1 MKMKFTA
8 ALFVIVLV
16 VLLACNK
23 DKFTTEPQLKY
34 KSISP
39 TTAIKGNI
47 INYNVSF
54 TDEEGDIQDSVLLAF
69 KRYNSTGGILSID
82 TFRLKMD
89 PDAIPKARQGDINI
103 KFAYGEF
110 LNATF
115 FLNLETADREAS
127 FGLIIR
133 DKEGHRSNYVESE
146 KVLLKKL

>member
-1 MKMKFTA
+1 MKMKLTA
-8 ALFVIVLV
+8 AFLVIALV
-16 VLLACNK
+16 VLASCGK

-39 TTAIKGNI
+39 TTAIKSNI

-54 TDEEGDIQDSVLLAF
+54 TDDEGDIQDSVFLAF
-69 KRYNSTGGILSID
+69 KRYNSSGGILTID

-89 PDAIPKARQGDINI
+89 PDAIPQARQGDINI

-110 LNATF
+110 LNGTF
-115 FLNLETADREAS
+115 FLNLETADREVS
-127 FGLIIR
+127 FGLIIK
-133 DKEGHRSNYVESE
+133 DKGGHRSNYVESE